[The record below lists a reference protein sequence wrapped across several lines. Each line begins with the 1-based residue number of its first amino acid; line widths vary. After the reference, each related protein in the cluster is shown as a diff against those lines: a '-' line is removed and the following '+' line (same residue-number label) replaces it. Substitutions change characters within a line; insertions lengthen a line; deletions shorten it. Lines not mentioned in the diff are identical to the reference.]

1 MDESDPS
8 APLKLDSCFRPHVQ
22 SLGKLLP
29 NLSYSFKPLA
39 SNSGFWK
46 YVIDQLFFILLMN
59 L

>member
-8 APLKLDSCFRPHVQ
+8 APLKLDSCFRLHVQ

-39 SNSGFWK
+39 IKQW
-46 YVIDQLFFILLMN
+46 ILEICN
-59 L
+59 